1 MNKSDRTFS
10 IHTIYDGQMYRSRVE
25 ARMAMALNLM
35 NIRFQYEP
43 TLFHFGKVGYVPD
56 FYLPDM
62 GSWLECKGQF
72 PLLIEQYKAK
82 CLALRTGQNVHISC
96 GVPPQYTYNKWHRYK
111 YSFYTFLP
119 NKINKYFE
127 QNLYWF
133 ASCNN
138 CGKLGIVIN
147 GNSKN
152 IDCDCTKKDNSR
164 LSSVISSAF
173 RTAYMVDFDRLNSRK

>member
-1 MNKSDRTFS
+1 MNKLSRKFS
-10 IHTIYDGQMYRSRVE
+10 IPTLYNGQMYRSRVE
-25 ARMAMALNLM
+25 ARMAMAFSLM
-35 NIRFQYEP
+35 NVRSEYEP
-43 TLFHFGKVGYVPD
+43 TLFHFGKVAYVPD

-82 CLALRTGQNVHISC
+82 CLALRTGQKVHISC
-96 GVPPQYTYNKWHRYK
+96 GVPPQYASNKWHRYK

-119 NKINKYFE
+119 DKTNKYFE

-133 ASCNN
+133 ASCSVCGLIDIVMNGDERNIKCN
-138 CGKLGIVIN
+138 CAKP
-147 GNSKN
+147 
-152 IDCDCTKKDNSR
+152 THSR